1 MIEFWRLLR
10 VEYNEQLPNKIS
22 IFILLFNIIFLS
34 ALYVSLPIYEERLQN
49 SVILNDLR
57 KEIQVAQNTTE
68 KLISN
73 AGEDS
78 LIEKITDKNFY
89 KISTQLLEIL
99 NTLNTEYVYVLY
111 ENSGRFYMLI
121 DASKKDRMEPFEVLE
136 PLTSELPLI
145 NTSLKTGKPKYM
157 IHENISTLGLT
168 VYIPFKDKKGLNYIL
183 VIDYTLEKV
192 REIKEL
198 IEELQR
204 TIIVSIAFIVILI
217 NVALIGTIKTIYY
230 KKKSIIDNLTKLY
243 NRHYLEEIE
252 DKGSFQDYIIL
263 LVDIDF
269 FKKINDTYGHE
280 VGDKVLKTVS
290 EKLINV
296 LRKDDIVIR
305 YGGEE
310 FLIFIRKERN
320 KDRLIYI
327 NVAEKIRK
335 SIEDL
340 NIKINEKDYIKT
352 TQSIGIFL
360 DTDKVKNLQEA
371 IKKADI
377 ALYKAKSRGRNR
389 IEIYDEE
396 LKSSERVIKVSEI
409 KDASEG
415 KRLFCLYQPIVSLKD
430 NSVSHYEALVRIK
443 DKEGNLIPPYQFL
456 NVIENT
462 FLYSKLT
469 KEVIEYNLEILKM
482 YQDIKVSINLKPSD
496 ILNRSTINILLN
508 IARQD
513 SIVKRLMLEV
523 VETEDILAYDEIL
536 KIIKELKES
545 GYTICLDDFGSGYS
559 NFVYLLR
566 LNIDYLKIDANLIE
580 NITTDIVSFEVV
592 KLINEFCKKMNIKTI
607 AEYVENEEILKM
619 VKYIGVD
626 YGQGYYFSKPKTLEE
641 LLSSK

>member
-1 MIEFWRLLR
+1 MILR
-10 VEYNEQLPNKIS
+10 FLKNEIEKNKIS
-22 IFILLFNIIFLS
+22 IFILLFNIIFLL

-183 VIDYTLEKV
+183 VIDYTVEKV

-217 NVALIGTIKTIYY
+217 NVAVVGTIKTIYY

-252 DKGSFQDYIIL
+252 DKGSFQYYIIL

-335 SIEDL
+335 SVEDL
-340 NIKINEKDYIKT
+340 NININEKDYIKT
-352 TQSIGIFL
+352 TLSIGIFL

-377 ALYKAKSRGRNR
+377 ALYKAKNRGRNR

-409 KDASEG
+409 KDALEE

-496 ILNRSTINILLN
+496 ILNRSTIDILLN

-513 SIVKRLMLEV
+513 SIVKRLMLEI

-566 LNIDYLKIDANLIE
+566 LNIDYLKIDANLIK